1 MRGNTILGA
10 VLATLALLAIGVL
23 AALAAPGD
31 LDTSFSADGMVTTD
45 IGSADSGRAVAV
57 QSDGK
62 IVVVGYV
69 LGGGTYDFAVL

>member
-23 AALAAPGD
+23 VALAAPGD

-62 IVVVGYV
+62 IVVVG
-69 LGGGTYDFAVL
+69 